1 MSEKVFLFSKFLGLS
16 PKERGL
22 LALGCAGAFFKSFHF
37 VWLNGLIF
45 NSYYKAFGVGDLSFL
60 FLISALCMI
69 ISGLAVYKVVSGVS
83 SLGSRLVFSCFL
95 GQAALCAGLCF
106 SPEFSRVMVVCLLP
120 FIVFVQAVF
129 YNAVFRFVWKDFES
143 KKFFCLVCMDI
154 LGIIA
159 GGQLLMLLK
168 IYTLKGLIAGCA
180 VSLFAAAWVI
190 QRLER
195 EPKVV
200 SQRPALGFAEH
211 LEKEEKGAAYLFNLL
226 LFFKAAFGGFIF
238 FRFYE
243 LFYFFCLEKDLS
255 FVWLMGAVSSVL
267 GGVLFFILFFFF
279 KKGRRIRSVAGETGY
294 FLAAVFFGLS
304 CFRDSFA
311 GALLAAKT
319 FLVLQYFWEGFYE
332 SALLLAVRLKRK
344 AASFLR
350 QKVLVEPAGM
360 TVAMLAVFLFFGRY
374 LLFLGIFSG
383 LMIIFLIFQTSRKYA
398 FLMKKKLSA
407 FSLRDN
413 FFPVILE
420 NGLFEFSCRQLES
433 ADAEK
438 AAYFL
443 KVLEN
448 SRHPLFKEKV
458 SQLLLSPLPSVR
470 LKALQTVERCSL
482 YSKKEQVV
490 EMVENDSAALV
501 RREALS
507 TLISLTE
514 EEEISLLA
522 EKYLPQEEMK
532 SGVLQGFLKKDT
544 DKAAQALY
552 FLNEM
557 AFSPNA
563 AQRFEA
569 CRIMCSGP
577 SKQGYP
583 LARKLCQDGDLS
595 VRKKAFELAGKM
607 RSVRLVPFLIEALQD
622 EDTKSAAFDAL
633 LKAGPTAYA
642 PVKSALK
649 DSRFSFDVKRE
660 LVLFLAL
667 SDKDAC
673 ADVFSHLLPLVSL
686 KVQREIYIQMRKIEK
701 ECGVALPRAP
711 LLKSIFQNL
720 KGLEFIFIQKM
731 ELAERRNSFSKE
743 EAEAFSLQLKE
754 FKKILRDNVLDGFY
768 FMYSL
773 KVFRRAVKA
782 LMEEKKEEFAASFGI
797 MEDVLPEKYVRQALP
812 LLKESFSPDRDG

>member
-1 MSEKVFLFSKFLGLS
+1 MGKHGENIRKRKDGRWEARV
-16 PKERGL
+16 
-22 LALGCAGAFFKSFHF
+22 
-37 VWLNGLIF
+37 
-45 NSYYKAFGVGDLSFL
+45 
-60 FLISALCMI
+60 ISAYDLCGKAKYRSFYGKTYLEAKEKRNNYI
-69 ISGLAVYKVVSGVS
+69 RNSSGSPHGKYADIPNNKKITVNQVMWEWMEFRKEYVKESTFAHYKN
-83 SLGSRLVFSCFL
+83 L
-95 GQAALCAGLCF
+95 
-106 SPEFSRVMVVCLLP
+106 
-120 FIVFVQAVF
+120 
-129 YNAVFRFVWKDFES
+129 
-143 KKFFCLVCMDI
+143 
-154 LGIIA
+154 
-159 GGQLLMLLK
+159 
-168 IYTLKGLIAGCA
+168 
-180 VSLFAAAWVI
+180 
-190 QRLER
+190 LER
-195 EPKVV
+195 HILPVFGNV
-200 SQRPALGFAEH
+200 
-211 LEKEEKGAAYLFNLL
+211 YL
-226 LFFKAAFGGFIF
+226 
-238 FRFYE
+238 
-243 LFYFFCLEKDLS
+243 
-255 FVWLMGAVSSVL
+255 
-267 GGVLFFILFFFF
+267 
-279 KKGRRIRSVAGETGY
+279 
-294 FLAAVFFGLS
+294 
-304 CFRDSFA
+304 
-311 GALLAAKT
+311 
-319 FLVLQYFWEGFYE
+319 
-332 SALLLAVRLKRK
+332 SALT
-344 AASFLR
+344 S
-350 QKVLVEPAGM
+350 E
-360 TVAMLAVFLFFGRY
+360 
-374 LLFLGIFSG
+374 
-383 LMIIFLIFQTSRKYA
+383 MINA

-607 RSVRLVPFLIEALQD
+607 RSVRLVPFLIDALQD